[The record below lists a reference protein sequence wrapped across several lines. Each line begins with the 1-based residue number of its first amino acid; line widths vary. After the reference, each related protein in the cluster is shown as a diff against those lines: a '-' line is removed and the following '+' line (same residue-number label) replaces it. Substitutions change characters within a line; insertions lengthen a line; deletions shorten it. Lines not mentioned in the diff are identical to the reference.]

1 MADPARTSIAKPN
14 QNQVR
19 RSFSTKMRVGLNR
32 LRGISAACP
41 LPVTGVNLGSFCRES
56 IGASALLSLRPKRLA
71 GVKLEGLVVIADGGG
86 QLALLRLAKPGLLGV
101 RLNDQ
106 NGDGAACHHD
116 DGGDQHEFEFH
127 WLVS

>member
-32 LRGISAACP
+32 LRGICAACP

-56 IGASALLSLRPKRLA
+56 IGASALLNLRPKRLA

-86 QLALLRLAKPGLLGV
+86 QLALLRLAKLGLLRV
-101 RLNDQ
+101 RLNNQ
-106 NGDGAACHHD
+106 NGDGAACHHN
-116 DGGDQHEFEFH
+116 GGSKQKNFKFH
-127 WLVS
+127 GLPS